1 MHRPASSAPLSPAD
15 LSTLAP
21 ADRVSYLRILW
32 DADIP
37 PLKFVAIARRLGYS
51 VMCQW
56 DSEHGMP
63 MLSTLH

>member
-1 MHRPASSAPLSPAD
+1 MHRPASSSALSTTD
-15 LSTLAP
+15 LTTLAP
-21 ADRVSYLRILW
+21 AERVDYLRILW
-32 DADIP
+32 NADIP
-37 PLKFVAIARRLGYS
+37 PLKFVAIARRLGYF